1 MNSGQNP
8 ANTVSSG
15 MYGSTSYSQHH
26 QNIVNGNLQKKSA
39 EEAHTEEKKSLN
51 ALNRFIRHSAE
62 VIALWK
68 ILCEHQFHVLLA
80 QLPQEQQHIL
90 LSCTFRDLILHRTD
104 ICALLI
110 VTLINTYLND
120 SASVSSISS
129 KLRDDCP
136 TLYRHE
142 DAVSHKATE
151 ILMLSKNCTD
161 YDEKEERLR
170 TALQLCK
177 SAAPKLPLTNICQQF
192 TLAGYYQGVID
203 LVATCAIKV
212 DPNEV
217 AVHFYKNHE
226 PMEDQEGFI
235 AYNTRR
241 EFYHE
246 VKEML
251 ETVYQNLCN
260 ANITLDMTRG
270 ASMSEEQD
278 RGIKDQVLQIVRFA
292 LQSPDKLLHNAVYEW
307 LLSRDLLSE
316 LLGLSEQSLGEFLSR
331 SAERSPENLKLSDL
345 LWKYHE
351 RNGQHAAAATILDSL
366 ASRET
371 ESIGL
376 QQRIEYLARAI
387 MCMRSDTVGASAHN
401 GVLLKELEDKLEI
414 ARVQKQI
421 LEAVGTFRATNN
433 TKDAIRSLNSSLY
446 NMTHVSLLPLQSFKT
461 PFNPKFSHFSS
472 IPTSVRTL
480 ICGSAN

>member
-1 MNSGQNP
+1 MNAVQNP
-8 ANTVSSG
+8 VSSSSI
-15 MYGSTSYSQHH
+15 YGGSFTQQHH
-26 QNIVNGNLQKKSA
+26 STLMNGNHQKKSA
-39 EEAHTEEKKSLN
+39 EEAQLEEKKSLD
-51 ALNRFIRHSAE
+51 ALNRFIRHTAE

-68 ILCEHQFHVLLA
+68 ILCEHQFHLLIA

-90 LSCTFRDLILHRTD
+90 AACTFRDLILYRTD
-104 ICALLI
+104 ICAVLI
-110 VTLINTYLND
+110 VTLINSYLND

-129 KLRDDCP
+129 KLRDVCP

-192 TLAGYYQGVID
+192 TLAGFYQGVID
-203 LVATCAIKV
+203 LVATCATKV

-217 AVHFYKNHE
+217 GLHFYKSHE
-226 PMEDQEGFI
+226 PIEDQEGFI

-241 EFYHE
+241 EFYRE

-260 ANITLDMTRG
+260 ANVTLDVTRG
-270 ASMSEEQD
+270 ASMNDEQD
-278 RGIKDQVLQIVRFA
+278 HNIKTQLLQIAGFA

-316 LLGLSEQSLGEFLSR
+316 LLGISEQSLGEFLSR
-331 SAERSPENLKLSDL
+331 SAARAPENLKLSDL

-351 RNGQHAAAATILDSL
+351 RNGQHASAARILDSL
-366 ASRET
+366 ASSET
-371 ESIGL
+371 ESIDL

-387 MCMRSDTVGASAHN
+387 MCMRSDSVGASAHN

-421 LEAVGTFRATNN
+421 LDAVGTFTATNN

-446 NMTHVSLLPLQSFKT
+446 NMTHVSFDSFLTWIDNQLL
-461 PFNPKFSHFSS
+461 
-472 IPTSVRTL
+472 
-480 ICGSAN
+480 